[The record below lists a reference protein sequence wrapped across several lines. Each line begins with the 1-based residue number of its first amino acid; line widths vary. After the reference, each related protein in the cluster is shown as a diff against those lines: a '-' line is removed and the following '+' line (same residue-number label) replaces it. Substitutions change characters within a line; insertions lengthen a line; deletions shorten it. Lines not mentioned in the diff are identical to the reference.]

1 MTELFHVF
9 DPFPIEPQVPQNSI
23 LSRTLLDTPVMKL
36 VLFHFAAGQALSEHT
51 ASMPAIIQILSGE
64 AELTLGE
71 ESRQVNAGAFIYM
84 TAHLKHAVNAKT
96 PLVMLLQLL
105 KAEH

>member
-1 MTELFHVF
+1 
-9 DPFPIEPQVPQNSI
+9 
-23 LSRTLLDTPVMKL
+23 
-36 VLFHFAAGQALSEHT
+36 
-51 ASMPAIIQILSGE
+51 
-64 AELTLGE
+64 LGE